1 MIVVGRRAARAP
13 GLGLFFLA
21 LAVRQYGL
29 LGGLDDLFALGWG
42 VLFYFRHYD
51 GWFSPSDQTMAGSLL
66 PIKLWQLWGPEEL
79 RLPPLAR
86 CQLWAAFAAL
96 WTSFF
101 LLLVR

>member
-1 MIVVGRRAARAP
+1 MIVRRRRAARAP

-21 LAVRQYGL
+21 FAVLQHSF
-29 LGGLDDLFALGWG
+29 LGGLDDLFALLWG
-42 VLFYFRHYD
+42 VLFYFRHD
-51 GWFSPSDQTMAGSLL
+51 GWFSPSDQMMAGSLL

-101 LLLVR
+101 LLLVH